1 MTQLIHFTAPLCVTR
16 SFPVA
21 GIPRSET
28 SPELA
33 ENIRGLPPQKSVA
46 MILEFDEDGEK
57 ANGELSAPRRQV
69 APDRSVEQ
77 SRWDVHRAAG
87 ESRDASASDVDV
99 TSRQRTVERSESLHA
114 HALHRPHLHPGVRLS
129 STPAE
134 LWRQNA

>member
-57 ANGELSAPRRQV
+57 ANGELSAPTGGRSHRTDQSSRADGTYIGLRVNPVTQV
-69 APDRSVEQ
+69 
-77 SRWDVHRAAG
+77 
-87 ESRDASASDVDV
+87 
-99 TSRQRTVERSESLHA
+99 
-114 HALHRPHLHPGVRLS
+114 RPMW
-129 STPAE
+129 T
-134 LWRQNA
+134 